1 MGKISF
7 WQSLL
12 GDVGYYEREAINSN
26 HEGLSMMMQAQ
37 ASQSQHVGSQLRK
50 LYELDHAQSKE
61 LAQLRTIVR
70 VLSETIIDMGFDK
83 ERLEQRM
90 EAALDDLE
98 SEKTMVEGAGVGGGP
113 YRGGPVADAP
123 QEAMPEPTTVCTH
136 CTNTVLVRR
145 TTITEHGN
153 VCDRC
158 HYR

>member
-1 MGKISF
+1 MGKIGF

-26 HEGLSMMMQAQ
+26 HESISMMMDAQ
-37 ASQSQHVGSQLRK
+37 ASQSQHLNQQMRK

-61 LAQLRTIVR
+61 LAQLRTIIR

-83 ERLEQRM
+83 ERLELRM

-98 SEKTMVEGAGVGGGP
+98 SEKTMAQGAGAGGGP
-113 YRGGPVADAP
+113 YRGGAMADAP
-123 QEAMPEPTTVCTH
+123 KETKPEPKTVCTR
-136 CTNTVLVRR
+136 CAKTVLMRR
-145 TTITEHGN
+145 TTITESGN

-158 HYR
+158 HYG